1 MGVLPT
7 EARRGCGI
15 TIAAEMTPDQEVSKR
30 TRSVESLG
38 LVGQGRTA
46 EIFEWGEGRVLR
58 LFRPGASAEHAQRE
72 IRASRCVNDIGDQTV
87 SLGHD
92 SEVDSDK

>member
-1 MGVLPT
+1 M
-7 EARRGCGI
+7 
-15 TIAAEMTPDQEVSKR
+15 
-30 TRSVESLG
+30 
-38 LVGQGRTA
+38 
-46 EIFEWGEGRVLR
+46 LR
-58 LFRPGASAEHAQRE
+58 PFRPGASAEHAQRE